1 MATTDNIYKV
11 KLVNANAG
19 SERVTFDV
27 SPDFTENRAVNYT
40 PLETVQAPGQI
51 FIYKNTSSRTFDLG
65 DVKLI
70 SRSQVEASK
79 NMRNLQ
85 WIRSWTLPWFGGGTS
100 SSSLG
105 TTSNSAQS
113 IAGVEVNQESLEA
126 NEKRMQ
132 ETTANMK
139 SDNIVEYAHENENL
153 VNVTSTGE
161 KQAAMLREQTRELF
175 EDPSKLISKGAALGT
190 GGSGGSGSGSGSG
203 GEELGAPPAILYF
216 SAYSSGND
224 GNLTNLNKIPV
235 VIQNLSISY
244 PSDVDFIPTMSLE
257 PMPTI
262 MSISISLVETHAP
275 IEYNNFSLMQY
286 KEGILPR
293 F

>member
-40 PLETVQAPGQI
+40 PLEPVQAPGQI

-70 SRSQVEASK
+70 SRSQVEASN

-85 WIRSWTLPWFGGGTS
+85 WIRSWTLPWFGEGTAS
-100 SSSLG
+100 SNLG
-105 TTSNSAQS
+105 TTNNSAKS
-113 IAGVEVNQESLEA
+113 IGGAEINQEDIEQIKKM
-126 NEKRMQ
+126 EQ
-132 ETTANMK
+132 ETEQ
-139 SDNIVEYAHENENL
+139 IVEPAHHNENL
-153 VNVTSTGE
+153 VDIKAG
-161 KQAAMLREQTRELF
+161 KDQLDMLREQTREFF
-175 EDPSKLISKGAALGT
+175 EPPAKVVSKGASLGA
-190 GGSGGSGSGSGSG
+190 GSGSGSGSG
-203 GEELGAPPAILYF
+203 EEIGAPPAILYF
-216 SAYSSGND
+216 SAYSSEKEGH
-224 GNLTNLNKIPV
+224 LTHLNRIPV
-235 VIQNLSISY
+235 VIQNLGISY
-244 PSDVDFIPTMSLE
+244 PSDVDFIPTLELE

-262 MSISISLVETHAP
+262 MSINISLVETHAP
-275 IEYNNFSLMQY
+275 AEYNTFSLIQY
-286 KEGILPR
+286 KNGNLPR

>member
-1 MATTDNIYKV
+1 MATTNNIYKV
-11 KLVNANAG
+11 KLVNVNAG

-40 PLETVQAPGQI
+40 PLDPVQAPGQI

-85 WIRSWTLPWFGGGTS
+85 WIRSWTLPWFGSDTPYS
-100 SSSLG
+100 KTYSKQDL
-105 TTSNSAQS
+105 SA
-113 IAGVEVNQESLEA
+113 AKVEEEKIESGI
-126 NEKRMQ
+126 K
-132 ETTANMK
+132 ETQKT
-139 SDNIVEYAHENENL
+139 VGEPAHENENL
-153 VNVTSTGE
+153 IDTRIKTG
-161 KQAAMLREQTRELF
+161 KQQMDMMREQTRELF
-175 EDPSKLISKGAALGT
+175 EDPSKLVSKKSL
-190 GGSGGSGSGSGSG
+190 
-203 GEELGAPPAILYF
+203 GEEVGAPPAILYF
-216 SAYSSGND
+216 SAYSSEKEGH
-224 GNLTNLNKIPV
+224 LTHLNRIPV
-235 VIQNLSISY
+235 VIQNLNISY
-244 PSDVDFIPTMSLE
+244 PSDVDFIPTVSLE

-275 IEYNNFSLMQY
+275 AEYNEFNLMKY
-286 KEGILPR
+286 KKGELPR